1 MPSLQQLEKQIATID
16 GLRDVIHSMRSL
28 AATYL
33 RRAEERLAG
42 LRAYSDTVGRAIED
56 CLFGRDIAL
65 PEEEAGGAAIL
76 VFFSEQGLCG
86 RFNEVIADAAAERAG
101 EIGARRFIVVG
112 KRGPALIRREKL
124 EVIAEMPSTTSPDG
138 DDVVIHAVAKTVL
151 GLREREAFGQLY
163 LLYARYLSPGR
174 IEPAF
179 ERVLPLDLSQWRDS
193 GATKPDAS
201 ASDVGPTQGVGP
213 DASGPDVGPTPRVG
227 PDASTSDVG
236 PTQGVGPDASASD
249 VGPTQGVG
257 RRTQPHLALS
267 RLELLRELV
276 NEYTFITLFRAMT
289 ESLAGEH
296 GMRLQSMEAA
306 KGNIDDALEELQL
319 QSRIQRQNEITSEL
333 LDVVSAAEGLGNV

>member
-16 GLRDVIHSMRSL
+16 GLRNVIHSMRSL

-33 RRAEERLAG
+33 SRAEERLDG
-42 LRAYSDTVGRAIED
+42 LRAYADTVGRAIED
-56 CLFGRDIAL
+56 CLFGREIAL
-65 PEEEAGGAAIL
+65 PEEEAGGVAIL
-76 VFFSEQGLCG
+76 AFFSEQGLCG
-86 RFNEVIADAAAERAG
+86 RFNEVIAEAAAERAKEVG
-101 EIGARRFIVVG
+101 SHRFIVVG

-179 ERVLPLDLSQWRDS
+179 ERVLPLDLSQWR
-193 GATKPDAS
+193 GADA
-201 ASDVGPTQGVGP
+201 P
-213 DASGPDVGPTPRVG
+213 
-227 PDASTSDVG
+227 
-236 PTQGVGPDASASD
+236 
-249 VGPTQGVG
+249 
-257 RRTQPHLALS
+257 RTQPHLALS
-267 RLELLRELV
+267 RLDLLRELV
-276 NEYTFITLFRAMT
+276 SEYTFISLFRAMT

-333 LDVVSAAEGLGNV
+333 LDVVSGAAGLGGV

>member
-65 PEEEAGGAAIL
+65 PEEDAGGAAIL

-86 RFNEVIADAAAERAG
+86 RFNEVIADAAAERAR
-101 EIGARRFIVVG
+101 ETDSRRFIVVG
-112 KRGPALIRREKL
+112 KRGPPLIRRGKL

-138 DDVVIHAVAKTVL
+138 DDVVIHAVARTVL
-151 GLREREAFGQLY
+151 GLREREAFGRLY

-179 ERVLPLDLSQWRDS
+179 ERVLPLDLSQWRGD
-193 GATKPDAS
+193 
-201 ASDVGPTQGVGP
+201 
-213 DASGPDVGPTPRVG
+213 RV
-227 PDASTSDVG
+227 A
-236 PTQGVGPDASASD
+236 
-249 VGPTQGVG
+249 G
-257 RRTQPHLALS
+257 RRTRPHLALP
-267 RLELLRELV
+267 RIALLRELV
-276 NEYTFITLFRAMT
+276 NEYTFITLSRAMT

-306 KGNIDDALEELQL
+306 KGNIDDALDELQL

-333 LDVVSAAEGLGNV
+333 LDVVSAVEGLGGA

>member
-33 RRAEERLAG
+33 RRAEERLSG
-42 LRAYSDTVGRAIED
+42 LRAYADTVGRAIED
-56 CLFGRDIAL
+56 CLFGREIAL
-65 PEEEAGGAAIL
+65 PEPEAGGAAIL

-86 RFNEVIADAAAERAG
+86 RFNEVIADAAAERAKV
-101 EIGARRFIVVG
+101 IGARRFIVVG
-112 KRGPALIRREKL
+112 KRGPALLRREKL

-138 DDVVIHAVAKTVL
+138 DDVVIHAIARTVV
-151 GLREREAFGQLY
+151 GLRDREAFGELH
-163 LLYARYLSPGR
+163 LLHARYLSPGR

-179 ERVLPLDLSQWRDS
+179 ERVLPLDLSQWRDPL
-193 GATKPDAS
+193 AP
-201 ASDVGPTQGVGP
+201 
-213 DASGPDVGPTPRVG
+213 
-227 PDASTSDVG
+227 
-236 PTQGVGPDASASD
+236 
-249 VGPTQGVG
+249 

-267 RLELLRELV
+267 RLDLLRELV
-276 NEYTFITLFRAMT
+276 SEYTFITLFRAMT

-333 LDVVSAAEGLGNV
+333 LDVVSGAAALVSQDDRSS

>member
-86 RFNEVIADAAAERAG
+86 RFNEVVADAAAERAG
-101 EIGARRFIVVG
+101 EVGSRRFIVVG

-151 GLREREAFGQLY
+151 GLRERDAFGQLY

-193 GATKPDAS
+193 GA
-201 ASDVGPTQGVGP
+201 
-213 DASGPDVGPTPRVG
+213 
-227 PDASTSDVG
+227 
-236 PTQGVGPDASASD
+236 
-249 VGPTQGVG
+249 G
-257 RRTQPHLALS
+257 RRTQPHLALP

-333 LDVVSAAEGLGNV
+333 LDVVSAAEGLGSV